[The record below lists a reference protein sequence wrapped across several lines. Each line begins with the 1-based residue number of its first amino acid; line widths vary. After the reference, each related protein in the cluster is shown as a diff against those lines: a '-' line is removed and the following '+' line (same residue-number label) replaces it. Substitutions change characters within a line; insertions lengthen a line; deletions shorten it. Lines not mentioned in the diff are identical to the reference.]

1 MIQPL
6 ANLRRVAAVI
16 AAFAM
21 LVMLTGL
28 EPARSLAQGTAPTPA
43 AADST
48 APPTPPAPPGK
59 PAKKAKAPKL
69 TKAERAAEAQAKKE
83 ARDQARAEKAA
94 RSKSKSAADTSA
106 TKAAHQPRAKA
117 PKAPKAPKVAAAAKS
132 KPPKPPKLP
141 QEPKAR
147 PAEKSMEEQRKEDGI
162 YAKRSNWLTLRFGYA
177 KRSGDLSGDGFV
189 GYGVAYQHMMS
200 KKYAFAAGVGHD
212 VVGHFQNELDE
223 AVPFTAEFQRH
234 FKWNTSVR
242 PYVGLGGGY
251 YLRKKYRTA
260 FEYNT
265 APTGGGHV
273 SLGLTSALDPNHVIG
288 FETRVAWL
296 QGRKGIV
303 NPTFGPG
310 QDSETIWTAKI
321 SWGLVY

>member
-1 MIQPL
+1 VIQLL
-6 ANLRRVAAVI
+6 ANLRRAAAVG

-21 LVMLTGL
+21 LAMRSGL
-28 EPARSLAQGTAPTPA
+28 EPARALAQGTGAPTPPP
-43 AADST
+43 ADST
-48 APPTPPAPPGK
+48 APPTPPAPPAPSGK
-59 PAKKAKAPKL
+59 PAKKSRAPKL
-69 TKAERAAEAQAKKE
+69 TKAERAARSKVEKE

-94 RSKSKSAADTSA
+94 RSKSKSAADTSQA
-106 TKAAHQPRAKA
+106 RAAKQPRTKA
-117 PKAPKAPKVAAAAKS
+117 PKAAKVAAAPRS
-132 KPPKPPKLP
+132 KPAKPP
-141 QEPKAR
+141 QEPKAK
-147 PAEKSMEEQRKEDGI
+147 PVEKSMEEQRKEDGI
-162 YAKRSNWLTLRFGYA
+162 YAKRSNWLTFRFGYA
-177 KRSGDLSGDGFV
+177 KRSGDLTGDGFV

-200 KKYAFAAGVGHD
+200 NKYAFAAGVGHD

-223 AVPFTAEFQRH
+223 AVPFTGEFQRH

-260 FEYNT
+260 SDYNT

-273 SLGLTSALDPNHVIG
+273 SLGLTSALDPNHVVG

-296 QGRKGIV
+296 KGRKGIV

-310 QDSETIWTAKI
+310 EDSETIWTAKL